1 MENDLIISILLLS
14 IFTSIAINGILRG
27 IAKKNKILID
37 LPDRSRKFHKRPTPL
52 TGGLGIFISIMISAK
67 IYIDLNDLNGHI
79 PIFSES
85 IIYTSL
91 ALLTFFIFDD
101 IKHVRYIYRLII
113 QSLASLFIIYITG
126 IQISSFGNL
135 FGFGGFELGVFSVP
149 ITIFCVVGVMNAFN
163 MIDGINGLCAG
174 SALLMLLFSGF
185 YSGFI
190 YDSLLILVIGSI
202 IGFLVY
208 NLRIIGKKRAV
219 FLGDSGSNILGFMVA
234 WVAIYCSQNEAYDVN
249 AITMVWFVAVPVLDC
264 VGLIISRTLR
274 GISWAA
280 PGRDHIHHKLMIKFS
295 PEFSLLIIMLFT
307 ALLNMLAVYLDMYFN
322 ESLSF
327 YAFAIFAL
335 SYYLIFHFYIKPK
348 TSNNEVI

>member
-1 MENDLIISILLLS
+1 MANDLILSILLLS

-27 IAKKNKILID
+27 LSKRHKVLID

-52 TGGLGIFISIMISAK
+52 TGGLGIFISILLSAK
-67 IYIDLNDLNGHI
+67 IYIDLNDLNGFV

-85 IIYTSL
+85 IIYMSL
-91 ALLTFFIFDD
+91 FLLLFFMIDD
-101 IKHVRYIYRLII
+101 YKQIRYVYRLIM
-113 QSLASLFIIYITG
+113 QSLASLLIILITG
-126 IQISSFGNL
+126 VQITNFGNL
-135 FGFGGFELGVFSVP
+135 LGFGGFELGIFSIPV
-149 ITIFCVVGVMNAFN
+149 TIFCVVGVMNAFN

-202 IGFLVY
+202 LGFLVY

-234 WVAIYCSQNEAYDVN
+234 WVAIYCTHNESYNIN
-249 AITMVWFVAVPVLDC
+249 AITMVWFIAIPLLDC
-264 VGLIISRTLR
+264 IGLIISRTLR

-280 PGRDHIHHKLMIKFS
+280 PGRDHIHHKLMLRFS
-295 PEFSLLIIMLFT
+295 PESSLFILVIFSSLISLF
-307 ALLNMLAVYLDMYFN
+307 AIYLEKHFS
-322 ESLSF
+322 EPISF
-327 YAFAIFAL
+327 YLFAFFAL

-348 TSNNEVI
+348 TINENI

>member
-14 IFTSIAINGILRG
+14 IFTSIAINGILRD
-27 IAKKNKILID
+27 IAKRNRILID

-52 TGGLGIFISIMISAK
+52 TGGLSIFISIVLSAK
-67 IYIDLNDLNGHI
+67 IYIDLNDLNGSI

-91 ALLTFFIFDD
+91 ALLIFFIFDD
-101 IKHVRYIYRLII
+101 LKHVRHLYRLIA
-113 QSLASLFIIYITG
+113 QSLASLFIIYVTG
-126 IQISSFGNL
+126 VQINDFGNL
-135 FGFGGFELGVFSVP
+135 LGFGGFELGMFSVP
-149 ITIFCVVGVMNAFN
+149 ITVFCVVGVMNAFN

-174 SALLMLLFSGF
+174 SALLMFMFSGF

-202 IGFLVY
+202 MGFLVY

-264 VGLIISRTLR
+264 IGLIISRTLR

-280 PGRDHIHHKLMIKFS
+280 PGRDHIHHKLMLAFS
-295 PEFSLLIIMLFT
+295 PQLSLLIIMMFS
-307 ALLNMLAVYLDMYFN
+307 ALLSVLAIYLDMHFS
-322 ESLSF
+322 ESISF
-327 YAFAIFAL
+327 YAFTIFSM
-335 SYYLIFHFYIKPK
+335 SYYVIFHFYIKPRTK
-348 TSNNEVI
+348 NEAI

>member
-1 MENDLIISILLLS
+1 MANDLILSILLLS
-14 IFTSIAINGILRG
+14 IFTSMAINGILRG
-27 IAKKNKILID
+27 LSKRYKFLID

-52 TGGLGIFISIMISAK
+52 TGGLGIFISILLSAK
-67 IYIDLNDLNGHI
+67 IYIDLNDLNGFV

-85 IIYTSL
+85 IIYMSL
-91 ALLTFFIFDD
+91 FLLLFFMVDD
-101 IKHVRYIYRLII
+101 YKPVKYLYRLIM
-113 QSLASLFIIYITG
+113 QSLASLIIILVTGVQITN
-126 IQISSFGNL
+126 FGNL
-135 FGFGGFELGVFSVP
+135 LGFGGFELGIFSIPV
-149 ITIFCVVGVMNAFN
+149 TIFCVVGVMNAFN

-202 IGFLVY
+202 LGFLVY

-234 WVAIYCSQNEAYDVN
+234 WVAIYCTHNESYNIN
-249 AITMVWFVAVPVLDC
+249 AITMVWFIAIPLLDC
-264 VGLIISRTLR
+264 IGLIISRTLR

-295 PEFSLLIIMLFT
+295 PESSLFILVIFSSLLSLF
-307 ALLNMLAVYLDMYFN
+307 AIYLEKNFN
-322 ESLSF
+322 EPMSF
-327 YAFAIFAL
+327 YIFTFFAL

-348 TSNNEVI
+348 TINENI

>member
-1 MENDLIISILLLS
+1 MANDLILSILLLS

-27 IAKKNKILID
+27 LSKRANILVD

-52 TGGLGIFISIMISAK
+52 TGGLGIFISIMLSAK
-67 IYIDLNDLNGHI
+67 IYIDLNELNDFI

-85 IIYTSL
+85 IIYMSL
-91 ALLTFFIFDD
+91 ALLIFFMFDD
-101 IKHVRYIYRLII
+101 YKHIRYIYRLIF
-113 QSLASLFIIYITG
+113 QSLSSLVIILVTG
-126 IQISSFGNL
+126 VQISNFGNL
-135 FGFGGFELGVFSVP
+135 LGFGGYELGILSIPV
-149 ITIFCVVGVMNAFN
+149 TIFCVVGVMNAFN

-202 IGFLVY
+202 LGFLVF

-219 FLGDSGSNILGFMVA
+219 FLGDSGSNVLGFMVA
-234 WVAIYCSQNEAYDVN
+234 WVAIYCSQNQSYDVT
-249 AITMVWFVAVPVLDC
+249 AMTMVWFIAIPILDC
-264 VGLIISRTLR
+264 IGLIISRTLR

-280 PGRDHIHHKLMIKFS
+280 PGRDHIHHKLMLRFS
-295 PEFSLLIIMLFT
+295 PDLSLLILVLFSSFISLF
-307 ALLNMLAVYLDMYFN
+307 AIYLDQNFN
-322 ESLSF
+322 ETLSF
-327 YAFAIFAL
+327 YVFVFFAL

-348 TSNNEVI
+348 TNNENI